1 MTRLT
6 WFALTVA
13 ALLILVAGTALGTQA
28 LDGRGDRGSGDGQ
41 AGGQPAAEQLDRLVE
56 RLDEAGIDTSADELA
71 NLAGSYGV
79 GGAVR
84 IVIWADAAGVSV
96 DQVRAMRDAD
106 AGWGQIAQELG
117 VEPGLGAVM
126 GGHGG
131 DHGREDAPGQQK
143 PHDDEDEGSET
154 AEPSE
159 SPGD

>member
-6 WFALTVA
+6 WFALTIA

-28 LDGRGDRGSGDGQ
+28 LDGRGDRGSGEGQ
-41 AGGQPAAEQLDRLVE
+41 GEGQPPAEVLARLVE
-56 RLDEAGIDTSADELA
+56 RLDEAGIDTSAEELA
-71 NLAGSYGV
+71 SLSDAYGV

-84 IVIWADAAGVSV
+84 IVLWADAAGESV
-96 DQVRAMRDAD
+96 DDVRSLRDEG
-106 AGWGQIAQELG
+106 AGWGEIAHELG
-117 VEPGLGAVM
+117 LQPGLGAVM

-131 DHGREDAPGQQK
+131 DQGRENAPGQQK

-159 SPGD
+159 SPGG